1 MSIDPKYLNLFIK
14 ATEKAAIG
22 ASKFIGKSDK
32 IAADKGAVDPMRR
45 ELNKINMEGTVVIGE
60 GEMDEAPMLYIG
72 EKLGTLNGPKFDIAV
87 DPLEGTKF
95 TANNQPNAFSVLAIA
110 NKGDLLSAPDTYMEK
125 IAIGAN
131 LPKNLLDLDNSV
143 EKNIKLL
150 AREKKKN
157 ISDLRACVLKRPR
170 HKHIVEELTKL
181 NVKINYIT
189 DGDIAGAL
197 SVIGN
202 KPKND
207 IYYSTGGGPEGVIVA
222 AALSCYGGQIQGRLI
237 LDDDEKVRAR
247 KLGIKDF
254 NKKYNIDEMVK
265 GDVIF
270 CATGVTNGDL
280 AKGVE
285 DLGNEFKVTTFAL
298 HKSKKVIKNISNIYN
313 KWTHFQ
319 LVEKIGY

>member
-22 ASKFIGKSDK
+22 ASKFIGKKDK
-32 IAADKGAVDPMRR
+32 IAADKGAVDPMRS

-95 TANNQPNAFSVLAIA
+95 TANNQPNAFSVIAISK
-110 NKGDLLSAPDTYMEK
+110 KGDLLSAPDTYMEK

-131 LPKNLLDLDNSV
+131 LPNNLLDLDNNI
-143 EKNIKLL
+143 EKNILLL
-150 AREKKKN
+150 AEAKKKK
-157 ISDLRACVLKRPR
+157 ISEINACVLKRPR
-170 HKHIVEELTKL
+170 HENIINELLRL

-197 SVIGN
+197 SVIGD

-207 IYYSTGGGPEGVIVA
+207 IYYSTGGGPEGVLVA
-222 AALSCYGGQIQGRLI
+222 AALSCYGGQIQGRLV
-237 LDDDEKVRAR
+237 LNEEEKIKAK
-247 KLGIKDF
+247 KLGITDF
-254 NKKYNIDEMVK
+254 DKKYNIDEMVK

-270 CATGVTNGDL
+270 CASGVTTGDL
-280 AKGVE
+280 AHGVK
-285 DLGNEFKVTTFAL
+285 DLGKEYEVTTFAL
-298 HKSKKVIKNISNIYN
+298 HKSTKTIKTITNIYN
-313 KWTHFQ
+313 K
-319 LVEKIGY
+319 

>member
-1 MSIDPKYLNLFIK
+1 MSIDKKFLNLFIK
-14 ATEKAAIG
+14 VTEKAAIG
-22 ASKFIGKSDK
+22 ASKFIGKKDK
-32 IAADKGAVDPMRR
+32 IAADKGAVDPMRK
-45 ELNKINMEGTVVIGE
+45 ELNKINMSGTVVIGE

-95 TANNQPNAFSVLAIA
+95 TANGQSNAFSVLAISE
-110 NKGDLLSAPDTYMEK
+110 KGGLLSAPDTYMEK
-125 IAIGAN
+125 IVIGSN
-131 LPKNLLDLDNSV
+131 LPNNLMDLDNDV

-150 AREKKKN
+150 ANAKQKK
-157 ISDLRACVLKRPR
+157 ISEINACVLKRPR
-170 HKHIVEELTKL
+170 HDKIIQTLTKM

-222 AALSCYGGQIQGRLI
+222 AALSCYGGQIQGRLV
-237 LDDDEKVRAR
+237 LNDEEKLRAK

-254 NKKYNIDEMVK
+254 SRKYNINDMVK

-270 CATGVTNGDL
+270 CATGVTSGDL
-280 AKGVE
+280 AKGVK
-285 DLGNEFKVTTFAL
+285 DLGNEFEVNTFAL
-298 HKSKKVIKNISNIYN
+298 HKSQNIIKSVTNIYN
-313 KWTHFQ
+313 K
-319 LVEKIGY
+319 